1 MIQVNI
7 LEQADIIKETD
18 FVRQLVIFENEDGVV
33 ERNSLYTGLPMN
45 RSRWLTANVVCP
57 AFIGKTVED
66 FNEAMVR
73 FYQSKISHEF
83 IRGNIPESHV
93 VKLTKSEEKIV
104 SFINDNR

>member
-18 FVRQLVIFENEDGVV
+18 FVRQLVISENEDGVV
-33 ERNSLYTGLPMN
+33 EHNSMYSGLPTN

-57 AFIGKTVED
+57 AFIGKTVGV
-66 FNEAMVR
+66 FNEVMAR
-73 FYQSKISHEF
+73 FYRLEVSHEF